1 MNYYSIHLGA
11 ISHFGTMDYYILDTD
26 LHTLYKGRYLI
37 QGKESFK
44 GISYYL
50 LSKYA
55 YEHAI
60 TIPNNTPYRVYK
72 HGGKRVYK
80 HLYYYGY

>member
-11 ISHFGTMDYYILDTD
+11 ISRFGIMDFYILDTD
-26 LHTLYKGRYLI
+26 LHTLCKGKYLV
-37 QGKESFK
+37 QCKESFK
-44 GISYYL
+44 DISYYL

-55 YEHAI
+55 CEHAI